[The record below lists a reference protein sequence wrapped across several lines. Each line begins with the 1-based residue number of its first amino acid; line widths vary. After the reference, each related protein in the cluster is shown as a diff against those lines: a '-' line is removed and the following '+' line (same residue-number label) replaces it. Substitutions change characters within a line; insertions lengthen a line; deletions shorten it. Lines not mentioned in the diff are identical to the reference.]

1 MILSHVTDLY
11 CNMLNSTFEIINS
24 MVNKAN
30 MLEIVAL
37 VIIQTS
43 RA

>member
-1 MILSHVTDLY
+1 
-11 CNMLNSTFEIINS
+11 MLNSTFEIINS